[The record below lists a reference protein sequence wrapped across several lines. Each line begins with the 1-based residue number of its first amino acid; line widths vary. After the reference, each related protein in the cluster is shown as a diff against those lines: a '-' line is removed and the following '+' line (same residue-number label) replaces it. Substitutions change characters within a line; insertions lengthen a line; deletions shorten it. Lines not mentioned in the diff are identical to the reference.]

1 MTNLLHKYAKRKHG
15 WRVKFLFDDDDNLIP
30 DKVMVINGIG
40 GEYLI
45 GVEEGTPED
54 LVPHHLEDLVTKFLR
69 DVEEKDMI
77 YVAKE
82 SLMFTVIAKA
92 LRTQSQLFA
101 PLLVRDKKHNLQM
114 FNNHADKMVKSLR
127 ENFHTLIG
135 EEQTEK
141 FIEDM
146 EQVVFN
152 VFMKF
157 KEVGENGRL
166 ADFQTYVMAFDSE
179 TKVAQMGVVKEEK
192 KEEPKPKKTSAKKP
206 SKPKAKKP
214 AQSKSK

>member
-1 MTNLLHKYAKRKHG
+1 MTNLLHKYSNRKHG
-15 WRVKFLFDDDDNLIP
+15 WRVKFLFDKKEQLIE

-40 GEYLI
+40 GEYMI

-54 LVPHHLEDLVTKFLR
+54 LIPHHLEDMVTKFLK

-77 YVAKE
+77 YLAKE
-82 SLMFTVIAKA
+82 SLMFTVLSKA

-114 FNNHADKMVKSLR
+114 FNNHADKMVKSLK
-127 ENFHTLIG
+127 ENFHSLIG

-157 KEVGENGRL
+157 KEVGETGRL

-179 TKVAQMGVVKEEK
+179 TKVAQMQVVEEKEEK
-192 KEEPKPKKTSAKKP
+192 PKPKKKPQAKK
-206 SKPKAKKP
+206 KAAPKKK
-214 AQSKSK
+214 